1 MIDLTKE
8 LRYGK
13 YGTNAVDI
21 YDKCCNSFGWK
32 KVERNNFFQ
41 QQSLYAKD
49 VADNK
54 LSVWFI
60 ANSDWTKFDPKHKNV
75 LGLFADPITE
85 EYMQGEKPSEID
97 KTNRIVFAKKKD
109 GNYYFLG
116 VYEVLEQNDKIRI
129 YQQISNIYPFEK

>member
-8 LRYGK
+8 LK
-13 YGTNAVDI
+13 YGTKAVDI
-21 YDKCCNSFGWK
+21 YDRCCNSFGWK
-32 KVERNNFFQ
+32 KVDRYNFLQ
-41 QQSLYAKD
+41 RHSLYAKD

-60 ANSDWTKFDPKHKNV
+60 ANSNWTKFNSKFKNI
-75 LGLFADPITE
+75 LDSLADSITE

-116 VYEVLEQNDKIRI
+116 VYEVLEQNDTTRI
-129 YQQISNIYPFEK
+129 YKRISNIYPFEK